1 MRTINT
7 NYVETYQN
15 WIKTLEGALES
26 NTTLTSLWTKIHHIL
41 ESTKSAA
48 QEIVTKRTIDN
59 PNSFDFTE
67 IEAIEK
73 VEKELRKNEI
83 AKILLDQWFDAEDT
97 AFEKSQNW
105 GTTIEI
111 VLSPKQEEVISDF

>member
-7 NYVETYQN
+7 NHVETYQN

-26 NTTLTSLWTKIHHIL
+26 NTILTSLWTKIHDIL

-67 IEAIEK
+67 IEAIDK

-83 AKILLDQWFDAEDT
+83 AKTLLDQWFDAEDI
-97 AFEKSQNW
+97 AFENSQNW
-105 GTTIEI
+105 WTTLKT
-111 VLSPKQEEVISDF
+111 VASPTQEEVISDF